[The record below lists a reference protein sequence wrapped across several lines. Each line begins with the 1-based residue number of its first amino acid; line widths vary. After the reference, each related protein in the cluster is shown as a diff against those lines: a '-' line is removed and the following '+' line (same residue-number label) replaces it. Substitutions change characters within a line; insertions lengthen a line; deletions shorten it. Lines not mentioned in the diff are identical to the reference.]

1 MAGKTL
7 VERYVEDPTHMR
19 LFQQER
25 AIYEVTELLE
35 ATMAELS
42 VSRADLAQRLGKTK
56 GWVTQLLDGEAN
68 KTIRTVADAFA
79 VLGREY
85 HATQRPIQIGTRS
98 PIVTSVCMTPVSGT
112 SERNINPAVPTIM
125 QFPQIS
131 RSPSTPQLTALVA
144 AE

>member
-1 MAGKTL
+1 
-7 VERYVEDPTHMR
+7 MR

-35 ATMAELS
+35 SVMRETGVTRAEL
-42 VSRADLAQRLGKTK
+42 AKRLGKSR

-85 HATQRPIQIGTRS
+85 RSFQRPIQIGNEAGHRASSTA
-98 PIVTSVCMTPVSGT
+98 VSALDDAIQYLT
-112 SERNINPAVPTIM
+112 QERNILPMRRPNTKAETQVNTKTET
-125 QFPQIS
+125 S
-131 RSPSTPQLTALVA
+131 ELTALEAVL
-144 AE
+144 